1 MLSYAAALAL
11 NVLLARQLGAPGFGA
26 WVVAF
31 SIAQTLAALG
41 LVGADW
47 IVIRQGSYYHSMADV
62 ARLRRT
68 IQLALIM
75 TSTAS
80 LLLGAA
86 LLGLAPVIARVFFD
100 SPAMAP
106 LLRLAGVIVPVMA
119 MGQIMLF
126 GTQAFKQMRDVATI
140 RNILAPLAR
149 LAFVGLALAAI
160 GSTYSAF
167 VGLVAAEVGVSVAA
181 TIALQRRI
189 SILGPTEPIE
199 HRGLIRFALPVWGNR
214 LSEVSRTQLFPIFL
228 GSLTSLEASAVFV
241 AAKRVAQ
248 IPGAVINSMNQAY
261 SPMASAHHLQ
271 GNRQELRTL
280 FTSIA
285 KWSFTLGLPI
295 FLFTAIFPAE
305 IMSLFGQDFS
315 TRTGATALVL
325 LAVAMLFQFGT
336 GPVTVT
342 LVVIGRPRLAL
353 IDYLAVIAI
362 EVGLGLWLIPRYG
375 VVGAAIAAVA
385 GKAFNNVVPL
395 IQVYRAEGLQ
405 PYRRDYWKPICAGIT
420 AALLAK
426 LAVTAM
432 GVGGALEPVIA
443 GCVVAVVYVGLLLVL
458 GVSEEDRAA
467 IQALV
472 RRRGPPDMGGSAADG
487 TADPPTEAPTERARR
502 A

>member
-1 MLSYAAALAL
+1 VLSYAAALGL
-11 NVLLARQLGAPGFGA
+11 NVLVARQLGAAGFGA

-31 SIAQTLAALG
+31 SVAQTLAALG

-47 IVIRQGSYYHSMADV
+47 IILRQGSYYHSVADV

-80 LLLGAA
+80 LLLGAVT
-86 LLGLAPVIARVFFD
+86 LVLAPVIARVFFD
-100 SPAMAP
+100 SPAMGP
-106 LLRLAGVIVPVMA
+106 LLRLAGVLVPVMA

-241 AAKRVAQ
+241 AAKRLAQ
-248 IPGAVINSMNQAY
+248 IPGSVINSMNQVY
-261 SPMASAHHLQ
+261 SPMASALYLQ

-295 FLFTAIFPAE
+295 FLLLAIFPAE
-305 IMSLFGQDFS
+305 IMSLFGQEF
-315 TRTGATALVL
+315 RTGATALVL
-325 LAVAMLFQFGT
+325 LAVGMLFQFGT

-353 IDYLAVIAI
+353 IDYLAVIAT
-362 EVGLGLWLIPRYG
+362 EVGLALWLIPRYG

-385 GKAFNNVVPL
+385 GKAINNVVPL
-395 IQVYRAEGLQ
+395 IQVYRAERLQ
-405 PYRRDYWKPICAGIT
+405 PYQRDYWKPICAGIA

-432 GVGGALEPVIA
+432 AIEGVLEPVIA
-443 GCVVAVVYVGLLLVL
+443 GCVVAVVYVGLLLVF
-458 GVSEEDRAA
+458 GVSEQDQAA

-472 RRRGPPDMGGSAADG
+472 RRRGRTDTGGSAAQA
-487 TADPPTEAPTERARR
+487 TADPPTEAPTERTRR

>member
-1 MLSYAAALAL
+1 MLSYAATLGL
-11 NVLLARQLGAPGFGA
+11 NVLVARQLGAAGFGA

-47 IVIRQGSYYHSMADV
+47 IVIRQGSYYHSVADV

-68 IQLALIM
+68 IQLALIL

-86 LLGLAPVIARVFFD
+86 TLVLAPVIARVFFD

-106 LLRLAGVIVPVMA
+106 LLRLAGVLVPVLA

-214 LSEVSRTQLFPIFL
+214 LSEVSRTQLLPVFL
-228 GSLTSLEASAVFV
+228 GSIASLEASAVFV

-248 IPGAVINSMNQAY
+248 IPGSVINSMNQVY
-261 SPMASAHHLQ
+261 SPMASALYLQ

-295 FLFTAIFPAE
+295 FFLLAIFPAE
-305 IMSLFGQDFS
+305 IMALFGQEF
-315 TRTGATALVL
+315 RTGASALVL

-362 EVGLGLWLIPRYG
+362 EVGLALWLIPRYG
-375 VVGAAIAAVA
+375 VVGAAIATVA

-405 PYRRDYWKPICAGIT
+405 PYRRDYWKPICAGIA

-426 LAVTAM
+426 LVVTATAI
-432 GVGGALEPVIA
+432 GGTLEPVVA
-443 GCVVAVVYVGLLLVL
+443 GCVIAVVYVGLLLVF

-467 IQALV
+467 IQALA
-472 RRRGPPDMGGSAADG
+472 RRRGPTDTGGSAADG
-487 TADPPTEAPTERARR
+487 TADPPTGAPTERTRR